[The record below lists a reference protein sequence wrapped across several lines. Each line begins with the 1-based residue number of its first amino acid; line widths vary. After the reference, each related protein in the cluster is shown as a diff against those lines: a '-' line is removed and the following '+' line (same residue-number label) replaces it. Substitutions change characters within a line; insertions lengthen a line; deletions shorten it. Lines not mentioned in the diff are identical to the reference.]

1 MKTLRI
7 ILAFLLFSAIALSQN
22 IKDDPRRL
30 LDSMRTE
37 VLIPRLRK
45 YVQQVEKLET
55 QMKSVSQKRQLKEYA
70 REIVKMS
77 NNMEGQ
83 VASLYRDY
91 GYPQSNF
98 YFGMGMGPWGFY
110 PGMAAM
116 GYPGNYYY
124 TDLPPVYYD
133 IDKVKDFANNL
144 RFFTWKRN
152 VRRKEQFIE
161 HELEI
166 LREETGMAEH
176 PVSVR

>member
-1 MKTLRI
+1 MKTYSLI
-7 ILAFLLFSAIALSQN
+7 IAFFLSSLIALSQN
-22 IKDDPRRL
+22 IKDDPRRV

-37 VLIPRLRK
+37 VIIPRLRK

-55 QMKSVSQKRQLKEYA
+55 EMKSVSQKRQQKEYA
-70 REIVKMS
+70 REIVQIS
-77 NNMEGQ
+77 NNMENQ

-110 PGMAAM
+110 PGMGMM
-116 GYPGNYYY
+116 GYPGNFYY

-133 IDKVKDFANNL
+133 IDKVKHFANNL
-144 RFFTWKRN
+144 RFFTWPRN
-152 VRRKEQFIE
+152 VRRKEAFIQ
-161 HELEI
+161 HKLDV
-166 LREETGMAEH
+166 LKEETGMVEH